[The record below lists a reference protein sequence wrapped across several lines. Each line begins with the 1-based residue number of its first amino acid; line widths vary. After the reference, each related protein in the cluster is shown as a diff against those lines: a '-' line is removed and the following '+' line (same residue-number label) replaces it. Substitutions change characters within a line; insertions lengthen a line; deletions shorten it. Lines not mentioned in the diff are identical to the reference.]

1 MKTDA
6 LIDML
11 ARGPV
16 AIDPAPARR
25 RLSLALAGGAL
36 VALLLALGLLGART
50 DLDAALADPMS
61 WVKLGSCIALAA
73 FAAPLALRL
82 GSPGRPAGP
91 PAWGLGVP
99 ALALWLLAAIA
110 LLRVP
115 AGERAVLL
123 LGQSWASCPWLIAA
137 LSLPAFALLLWD
149 ARAMA
154 PVRPRLAGACA
165 GLLAG
170 AIGAAAY
177 SFHCPES
184 AAPFVATWY
193 LVGIALPALVG
204 ATLGARL
211 LRW

>member
-6 LIDML
+6 LIEML

-16 AIDPAPARR
+16 AIDPAPGHR
-25 RLSLALAGGAL
+25 RLTIAVAGGAL
-36 VALLLALGLLGART
+36 AALLLTLGVLGART

-61 WVKLGSCIALAA
+61 WVKLGSCAALAA
-73 FAAPLALRL
+73 FAMPLALRL
-82 GSPGRPAGP
+82 GRPGSQPGAA
-91 PAWGLGVP
+91 AWALAVP
-99 ALALWLLAAIA
+99 ALMLWALAAFA
-110 LLRVP
+110 LLQAP
-115 AGERAVLL
+115 AGERLGLL
-123 LGQSWASCPWLIAA
+123 LGQSWTSCPWLIAA
-137 LSLPAFALLLWD
+137 LSLPAFALLLWA

-177 SFHCPES
+177 SLHCAES

-193 LVGIALPALVG
+193 LAGVALPALAG
-204 ATLGARL
+204 AAFGARL

>member
-36 VALLLALGLLGART
+36 VALLLTLGLLGART
-50 DLDAALADPMS
+50 DVDAALVDPMS
-61 WVKLGSCIALAA
+61 WVKLGSCITLAA
-73 FAAPLALRL
+73 FATPLALRL
-82 GSPGRPAGP
+82 GRPGSLAG
-91 PAWGLGVP
+91 AAVWGIVVP
-99 ALALWLLAAIA
+99 ALGLWALAAIA

-115 AGERAVLL
+115 AGERLGLL
-123 LGQSWASCPWLIAA
+123 LGQSWTSCPWLIAA
-137 LSLPAFALLLWD
+137 LSLPAFALLLWA

-177 SFHCPES
+177 SLHCGES

-193 LVGIALPALVG
+193 LAGIALPALAG
-204 ATLGARL
+204 AAFGARL

>member
-6 LIDML
+6 LIDLL

-25 RLSLALAGGAL
+25 RLAIAVAGGSAA
-36 VALLLALGLLGART
+36 ALLLALGWLGPRPDAG
-50 DLDAALADPMS
+50 AALADPMS
-61 WVKLGSCIALAA
+61 WVKLGSCAALVACALPLARRLGCPGAAAGPAAWALAI
-73 FAAPLALRL
+73 P
-82 GSPGRPAGP
+82 
-91 PAWGLGVP
+91 V
-99 ALALWLLAAIA
+99 LALWLLATVA
-110 LLRVP
+110 LVRVP
-115 AGERAVLL
+115 AGERSALL
-123 LGQSWASCPWLIAA
+123 LGQSWISCPWLIGA
-137 LSLPAFALLLWD
+137 LSVPAFALLLWA
-149 ARAMA
+149 ARATA

-177 SFHCPES
+177 SFHCPEG
-184 AAPFVATWY
+184 AAPFVAAWY
-193 LVGIALPALVG
+193 LAGIALPALAG